1 MRNVFLF
8 LKRYSVFILFL
19 VLQGLALSMLFSYNR
34 FHQTIYGMFSNEV
47 AGNLNNRV
55 NKVESF
61 FTLSEQNQAL
71 RRQNAA
77 LLSYLPSGSVIPET
91 SFQLV
96 VDTVKVDSLKSYR
109 QYQYFDAKIISN
121 SVFLQ
126 QNNMVLHRGSA
137 QGIVPNMAVV
147 GTDGLIG
154 TVISVSEN
162 MSIVMSLLH
171 RQSKVIAVL
180 KKGSGL
186 GEVSWDGK
194 DPRFLL
200 LSKIPKTIIVKKGDT
215 VVSSPYSDKFP
226 PGLPI
231 GYVEKIDQD
240 QETNTYKLK
249 IRTAVDFYSVQHAY
263 IVKNI
268 LQEEMDQLKS
278 RVIKE

>member
-8 LKRYSVFILFL
+8 LKRYSVLIIFL

-34 FHQTIYGMFSNEV
+34 FHQTTYGMFSNEV
-47 AGNLNNRV
+47 AGKLNKRV

-61 FTLSEQNQAL
+61 FTLGEQNQAL
-71 RRQNAA
+71 RKQNAA
-77 LLSYLPSGSVIPET
+77 LLSYLPSGSVSPDT
-91 SFQLV
+91 SFLV
-96 VDTVKVDSLKSYR
+96 VSDTVTVDSLKSYR

-126 QNNMVLHRGSA
+126 QNYIVVHRGSV
-137 QGIVPNMAVV
+137 QGIVTNMAVV

-186 GEVSWDGK
+186 GEVTWDGK
-194 DPRFLL
+194 DPRFLV
-200 LSKIPKTIIVKKGDT
+200 LSKVPKTIVVKKGDT

-226 PGLPI
+226 PGIPI

-249 IRTAVDFYSVQHAY
+249 IRTAVDFYAVQHAY
-263 IVKNI
+263 IVKNL
-268 LQEEMDQLKS
+268 LQEEIDQLK
-278 RVIKE
+278 RTVIKE

>member
-8 LKRYSVFILFL
+8 LKRYSVLIIFL

-34 FHQTIYGMFSNEV
+34 FHQTTYGMFSNEV
-47 AGNLNNRV
+47 AGKLNKRV

-61 FTLSEQNQAL
+61 FTLGEQNQAL
-71 RRQNAA
+71 RKQNAA
-77 LLSYLPSGSVIPET
+77 LLSYLPSGSVSPDT
-91 SFQLV
+91 SFLV
-96 VDTVKVDSLKSYR
+96 VSDTVTVDSLKSYR

-126 QNNMVLHRGSA
+126 QNYIVLHRGSV

-186 GEVSWDGK
+186 GEVTWDGK
-194 DPRFLL
+194 DPRFLV
-200 LSKIPKTIIVKKGDT
+200 LSKVPKTIVVKKGDT

-226 PGLPI
+226 PGIPI

-240 QETNTYKLK
+240 HETNTYKLK
-249 IRTAVDFYSVQHAY
+249 IRTAVDFYAVQHAY
-263 IVKNI
+263 IVKNL
-268 LQEEMDQLKS
+268 LQEEIDQLKS
-278 RVIKE
+278 TAIKE

>member
-8 LKRYSVFILFL
+8 LKRYSVFIFFL

-34 FHQTIYGMFSNEV
+34 FHQTTYGMFSSEV

-77 LLSYLPSGSVIPET
+77 LLSYLPSGSVIPDT

-96 VDTVKVDSLKSYR
+96 ADTITVDSLKSYR

-126 QNNMVLHRGSA
+126 QNNMVLHRGA
-137 QGIVPNMAVV
+137 LQGIEPNMAVV

-194 DPRFLL
+194 DPRYLL
-200 LSKIPKTIIVKKGDT
+200 LSKIPKTIVVKKGDT

-249 IRTAVDFYSVQHAY
+249 IRTAVDFYTVQQAY
-263 IVKNI
+263 LVKNL
-268 LQEEMDQLKS
+268 LQEEMDQLK
-278 RVIKE
+278 RTVIKE